1 MRALPNETH
10 VRDSM
15 LSTACEDVEGKR
27 YDVSHI
33 ADNDDHNSSNEHD
46 NFLLPSWEKNHMLRH
61 CG

>member
-1 MRALPNETH
+1 MRMWKE
-10 VRDSM
+10 
-15 LSTACEDVEGKR
+15 KR